1 MHLYENWVFLKAEFH
16 CFCIVGR
23 KGHSYATLKAE
34 KGIKR
39 SFRSIPVIPTRRP
52 ADIQFKIYL
61 GMKNECVTLVVKLKR
76 EESHFD

>member
-1 MHLYENWVFLKAEFH
+1 MHLYENWVFLGAVSLLLYCRSKRPQLRAAY
-16 CFCIVGR
+16 
-23 KGHSYATLKAE
+23 SE

-39 SFRSIPVIPTRRP
+39 SFHSIPVIPIRRP

-61 GMKNECVTLVVKLKR
+61 GMKNECVTLVVKLKP